1 MIRKAIDILKTRWP
15 EATLVAGLFAGWL
28 MLYGELISAGQVA
41 EQNGTKMPFLAN
53 FVLGLGFMMMF
64 TICVMLWMGFL
75 KTLSTDSQQP
85 QQPGFLVRRGQPYF
99 WHTFIFMIVYELFCG
114 FIASVII
121 VGIWFAW
128 KADMSAPPE
137 QMVEQV
143 KQFVENTRL
152 TEVAMLLAYAIFI
165 KPLIFIPARIVV
177 FDNTFMQ
184 AFLAMWRYRLRE
196 IKSICP
202 LAAGGFSAIIAA
214 MAASLLVP
222 EKTAVYYILLAIYHL
237 LLCGVIL
244 FLTLLAVVWMQAH
257 RDAEQAPL
265 PKESE

>member
-1 MIRKAIDILKTRWP
+1 M
-15 EATLVAGLFAGWL
+15 
-28 MLYGELISAGQVA
+28 
-41 EQNGTKMPFLAN
+41 
-53 FVLGLGFMMMF
+53 
-64 TICVMLWMGFL
+64 
-75 KTLSTDSQQP
+75 
-85 QQPGFLVRRGQPYF
+85 
-99 WHTFIFMIVYELFCG
+99 
-114 FIASVII
+114 II
-121 VGIWFAW
+121 VGIWFVW

-152 TEVAMLLAYAIFI
+152 AEVAMLLAYALFV

-184 AFLAMWRYRLRE
+184 AFLAIGRYRLGE
-196 IKSICP
+196 IKHIYP
-202 LAAGGFSAIIAA
+202 LAAGGFAAIIAA
-214 MAASLLVP
+214 MAASVLVP
-222 EKTAVYYILLAIYHL
+222 EKTVVYYILLAIYHL